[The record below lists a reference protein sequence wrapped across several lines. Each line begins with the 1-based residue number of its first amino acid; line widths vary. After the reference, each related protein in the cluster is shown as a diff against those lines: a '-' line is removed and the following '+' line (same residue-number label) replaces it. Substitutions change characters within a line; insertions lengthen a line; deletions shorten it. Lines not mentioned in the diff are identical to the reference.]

1 MRKCEAKWIC
11 LTLSFPMSYFD
22 PPENRK
28 PKVFWCFPGDQ
39 NGALGRNRLKKIL
52 RLGTY
57 LTSFKMFEK
66 LSSFL
71 LLSNVERE
79 REREQLWLV
88 PCLLFFVL
96 CHDENPRL
104 CSHKMDLIKNAIARE
119 HILKVSQ
126 KHKRK
131 TSWCRV
137 FRYSWTSPI
146 NALESLL

>member
-57 LTSFKMFEK
+57 LTSFKMFKK
-66 LSSFL
+66 LPSFL

-79 REREQLWLV
+79 RESNFG
-88 PCLLFFVL
+88 LFFVCCSL
-96 CHDENPRL
+96 FFDEENSRL
-104 CSHKMDLIKNAIARE
+104 CSYKMDLIKNAIARE
-119 HILKVSQ
+119 HILNVNRKY
-126 KHKRK
+126 KRK

-137 FRYSWTSPI
+137 FRYSWIKSY
-146 NALESLL
+146 